1 MRIIDKQNDYYDYLQ
16 DNGDSLVFDRR
27 GSRALTKE
35 EIMDTI
41 NRVLD
46 SYSHVP
52 HVFLLLQCGASYWL
66 LFVEGTGIKKRTGF
80 CGPAETVSGY
90 NIWILSKWKEYNQP
104 LKLLSL
110 QAISFNQSWKYKI
123 YDVEYSGRK
132 VIRTLMEDRLA
143 ESSPELREAVIHKD
157 YKPYQDFSKKGYLLL
172 KSSGIPNVIGPEE
185 IYNAID
191 EYFSL
196 EKTAAEST
204 VAKGTT
210 NNDKIKIHGF
220 DTKTSFRGKV

>member
-16 DNGDSLVFDRR
+16 DNEDTLVFDRR
-27 GSRALTKE
+27 GSRALSKE

-46 SYSHVP
+46 SYYHVP

-66 LFVEGTGIKKRTGF
+66 FFVEGTDIKKRTGF
-80 CGPAETVSGY
+80 CGPAETVSNY

-110 QAISFNQSWKYKI
+110 QAISFNQSWKYKF
-123 YDVEYSGRK
+123 YDVEYHRQT
-132 VIRTLMEDRLA
+132 IRTLNKDRLA
-143 ESSPELREAVIHKD
+143 ESSSELREAAIHKD
-157 YKPYQDFSKKGYLLL
+157 YKAYQDFSKKGYLLL

-204 VAKGTT
+204 VAQGTT
-210 NNDKIKIHGF
+210 NNDKIKNHGF
-220 DTKTSFRGKV
+220 DTKVSFRGK

>member
-35 EIMDTI
+35 EIKDTI

-46 SYSHVP
+46 SYYHVP
-52 HVFLLLQCGASYWL
+52 HVFLLVQCGTSYWL
-66 LFVEGTGIKKRTGF
+66 LFVEGTDIKKRTGF
-80 CGPAETVSGY
+80 CGPAEVVGNY
-90 NIWILSKWKEYNQP
+90 NVWILSKWKEYNQP
-104 LKLLSL
+104 LKLLSV
-110 QAISFNQSWKYKI
+110 QAISFNHLWKYKI
-123 YDVEYSGRK
+123 YDIEYHRQT
-132 VIRTLMEDRLA
+132 VRTLNKDRLA
-143 ESSPELREAVIHKD
+143 ESSQGLREAVIHKE
-157 YKPYQDFSKKGYLLL
+157 YKVYQDFSKEGYLLL
-172 KSSGIPNVIGPEE
+172 KSSGIPNAIDPEE

-204 VAKGTT
+204 VAGGTT
-210 NNDKIKIHGF
+210 NNDKIKNHGF
-220 DTKTSFRGKV
+220 DTKTSFRGK

>member
-27 GSRALTKE
+27 GSRALAKE

-80 CGPAETVSGY
+80 TGPAETVSGY

-110 QAISFNQSWKYKI
+110 QAISFNQSWKYKF
-123 YDVEYSGRK
+123 YDVDYSGRK
-132 VIRTLMEDRLA
+132 IIRTLVEDRLA

-157 YKPYQDFSKKGYLLL
+157 YKVYQDFSKKGYLLL
-172 KSSGIPNVIGPEE
+172 KSSGIPNTIGPEE

-210 NNDKIKIHGF
+210 NNDKIKNHGF
-220 DTKTSFRGKV
+220 DTKVSFRGK